1 MPDGEW
7 PSISMHKVEIRREII
22 ERVLA
27 RRGRLHLFDA
37 LDPKRTAL
45 LVIDMQNAFV
55 APNAPIE
62 VPAARGIVAPINQ
75 LAAELRRRGVT
86 IVWVA
91 HENRADGRD
100 WAGFFHA
107 FVAPGRRAEASAALA
122 ADSKL
127 QQLWPELEVAA
138 SDLRVAKNRYSAFIK
153 SDFEKELR
161 QREIDTLLIAGTK
174 TNVCVECTAR
184 DAMMLD
190 FKVVVLSDCT
200 AALSDEEHRGTL
212 ENVIQQF
219 GDVCTAQEALALLD
233 AGAEPRSPA
242 AMG

>member
-1 MPDGEW
+1 
-7 PSISMHKVEIRREII
+7 MHRVEIRREIA

-27 RRGRLHLFDA
+27 RRGRLHVFES

-62 VPAARGIVAPINQ
+62 VPAARAIVAPINR
-75 LAAELRRRGVT
+75 LAAELRRRGVA

-91 HENRADGRD
+91 HENRADGAD
-100 WAGFFHA
+100 WAGFFDA
-107 FVAPGRRAEASAALA
+107 FVAPGRRAEAAAALA
-122 ADSKL
+122 AGSKL
-127 QQLWPELEVAA
+127 QQLWPELDVK
-138 SDLRVAKNRYSAFIK
+138 SGDLRAAKNRYSPLIEN
-153 SDFEKELR
+153 SSSLR
-161 QREIDTLLIAGTK
+161 KVLGERAIDTLLLAGTK

-190 FKVVVLSDCT
+190 FKVVLVSDCT
-200 AALSDEEHRGTL
+200 AALSDEEQRATL

-219 GDVCTAQEALALLD
+219 GDVRTADETLALLD
-233 AGAEPRSPA
+233 AGGVRR
-242 AMG
+242 

>member
-1 MPDGEW
+1 
-7 PSISMHKVEIRREII
+7 MHRVEIRREIA

-27 RRGRLHLFDA
+27 RRGRLHVFES

-62 VPAARGIVAPINQ
+62 VPAARAIVAPINR
-75 LAAELRRRGVT
+75 LAAELRRRGVA

-100 WAGFFHA
+100 WEGFFDA
-107 FVAPGRRAEASAALA
+107 FVAPGRRAEAAAALA
-122 ADSKL
+122 AGSKL
-127 QQLWPELEVAA
+127 QQLWPELDVK
-138 SDLRVAKNRYSAFIK
+138 SGDLRAAKNRYSPLIEN
-153 SDFEKELR
+153 SSSLR
-161 QREIDTLLIAGTK
+161 KVLGERAIDTLLLAGTK

-190 FKVVVLSDCT
+190 FKVVLVSDCT
-200 AALSDEEHRGTL
+200 AALSDEEQRATL

-219 GDVCTAQEALALLD
+219 GDVRTADETLALLD
-233 AGAEPRSPA
+233 AGGVRR
-242 AMG
+242 